1 MVWLEIVGWAG
12 SLLVIV
18 SLTQARVL
26 RFRVLNLAGALI
38 ATVYNTI
45 VGIWPF
51 AVMNGVIAV
60 IDVYWLVR
68 LQRERHDEQVYG
80 VLEVPSDD
88 AVLHHLLA
96 EHAPDIAR
104 FHPTFAPSDPAP
116 SAAFVVVRGD
126 ELVGAVVVRSAGSG
140 VGRVDL
146 DYVTPRYRD
155 FTPGE
160 FVYRDSGVFAAHG
173 FRRLVIGGAAPAESR
188 AYLTRV
194 GFRETAAGWEREVP
208 AAA

>member
-1 MVWLEIVGWAG
+1 MVWFEIVGWIG
-12 SLLVIV
+12 SGLVIL

-26 RFRVLNLAGALI
+26 RFRVLNLVGAVL
-38 ATVYNTI
+38 ATGYNA
-45 VGIWPF
+45 VLGIWPF

-68 LQRERHDEQVYG
+68 LQRERHDEQVYA
-80 VLEVPSDD
+80 VLEVPADD
-88 AVLHHLLA
+88 AVLRHLLGA
-96 EHAPDIAR
+96 HAPDIAR
-104 FHPTFAPSDPAP
+104 FHPSFVAADPSP

-126 ELVGAVVVRSAGSG
+126 ELVGAVVVRSAGDG

-173 FRRLVIGGAAPAESR
+173 FRRLVVGGPTVAEST
-188 AYLTRV
+188 AYLSRV
-194 GFRETAAGWEREVP
+194 GFQQTADGWEREVP

>member
-26 RFRVLNLAGALI
+26 RFRVLNLAGAVI
-38 ATVYNTI
+38 ATAYNAI

-88 AVLHHLLA
+88 SVLRHLLDQ
-96 EHAPDIAR
+96 HASDIAR
-104 FHPTFAPSDPAP
+104 FHPTFAATDPAP
-116 SAAFVVVRGD
+116 SAAFVVVRRD
-126 ELVGAVVVRSAGSG
+126 ELVGAVVVRSAGAG

-173 FRRLVIGGAAPAESR
+173 FRRLVVGGSPAPESR
-188 AYLTRV
+188 AYLERV
-194 GFRETAAGWEREVP
+194 GFRSTADGWVRDVP

>member
-26 RFRVLNLAGALI
+26 RFRVLNLAGAVI
-38 ATVYNTI
+38 ATVYNAI

-51 AVMNGVIAV
+51 AVMNGVIAI

-104 FHPTFAPSDPAP
+104 FHPTFAATDPAP

-160 FVYRDSGVFAAHG
+160 FVYRRSDLFARHG
-173 FRRLVIGGAAPAESR
+173 FQRVIAPPGVLHSR
-188 AYLTRV
+188 DYLERV
-194 GFRETAAGWEREVP
+194 GFRGEPPVLDLPG
-208 AAA
+208 